1 MPKIVDHEA
10 RRREIAEALWR
21 ITRSDG
27 WEAITLRG
35 VAAEAG
41 VSMGL
46 VQHYFRSKDEMLLFA
61 LEIIVEDVR
70 AEIRKVVAAL
80 PEPRTPRQL
89 VTAVMM
95 ELVPRDRP
103 NEIETAAV
111 FMRRLQLRPESLAR
125 LGAGQPQPDLRGMVA
140 DQIRLARPDIDADLA
155 ASGLIALLEGL
166 LFVVVTG
173 QQSSAT
179 ARAVMA
185 AQLDYVFN

>member
-10 RRREIAEALWR
+10 RRREIADALWR
-21 ITRSDG
+21 ITRRDG

-46 VQHYFRSKDEMLLFA
+46 VQHYFRSKDEMLRFA
-61 LEIIVEDVR
+61 LEIIVDDVR
-70 AEIRKVVAAL
+70 AELRRVVAAL

-103 NEIETAAV
+103 NEAETAAV

-125 LGAGQPQPDLRGMVA
+125 LGAGQPDLRELLA
-140 DQIRLARPDIDADLA
+140 EQIRLARPDTDADLA
-155 ASGLIALLEGL
+155 ADGLIALLEGL
-166 LFVVVTG
+166 IFVVVTG

-179 ARAVMA
+179 ARKVMA
-185 AQLDYVFN
+185 AQLDHVFN

>member
-10 RRREIAEALWR
+10 RRRELAEALWR
-21 ITRSDG
+21 ITRRDG

-46 VQHYFRSKDEMLLFA
+46 VQHYFRSKDDMLRFA
-61 LEIIVEDVR
+61 LEIIIEDVR

-95 ELVPRDRP
+95 ALVPGDRP
-103 NEIETAAV
+103 NEAETAAV

-125 LGAGQPQPDLRGMVA
+125 LGAGQPDLRDMLA
-140 DQIRLARPDIDADLA
+140 NQIRLARPEIDADLA
-155 ASGLIALLEGL
+155 ANGLIALLEGL

-185 AQLDYVFN
+185 AQLDHVFG